1 MAERVARAAGGLFDL
16 LFTLEGCE
24 REDALRRLRQSMHLT
39 A

>member
-24 REDALRRLRQSMHLT
+24 REALRRLRQAMHL
-39 A
+39 AA